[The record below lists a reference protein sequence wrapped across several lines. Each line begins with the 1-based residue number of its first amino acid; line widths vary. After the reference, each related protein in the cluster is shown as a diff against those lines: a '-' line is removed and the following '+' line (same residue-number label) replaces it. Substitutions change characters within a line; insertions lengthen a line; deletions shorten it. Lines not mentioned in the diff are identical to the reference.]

1 MMKDYQ
7 KREIKVSDLQIRE
20 LEDGK
25 RIIEGLIPYNS
36 RSEWMGFYEYITP
49 TAFNKT
55 IADGADVRA
64 LWNHD
69 TTKLLGRVKNGSLRL
84 RSEADGLH
92 IECDLPQTSYAQ
104 DVYNLIRGGYNNGL
118 SFGFTTIQD
127 RWDEE
132 VDETGR
138 SVPVCYL
145 IEVRLF
151 EVSFCVSFPAYEAT
165 DSEARNI
172 RSLIDDLKAIK
183 PETLSDEERQALDNT
198 IRELL
203 PKEDEP
209 APVEPTPAETITEV
223 EPVLERQL
231 DELLAEL
238 KKEKEKWMK
247 K

>member
-1 MMKDYQ
+1 MKEYQ
-7 KREIKVSDLQIRE
+7 KRELKASEGQIRE

-69 TTKLLGRVKNGSLRL
+69 TTKLLGRVKNHSLRL
-84 RSEADGLH
+84 RSDEVGLH
-92 IECDLPQTSYAQ
+92 IECDLPQTSYAE
-104 DVYNLIRGGYNNGL
+104 DVYNLIRDNYNTGL
-118 SFGFTTIQD
+118 SFGFSTIQD
-127 RWDEE
+127 RWDEM
-132 VDETGR
+132 VDETGKT
-138 SVPVCYL
+138 VPVCYL

-172 RSLIDDLKAIK
+172 RSILEDLKGIK
-183 PETLSDEERQALDNT
+183 PETLSDEERQAIDKTL
-198 IRELL
+198 RELI
-203 PKEDEP
+203 PEAEEP
-209 APVEPTPAETITEV
+209 APVEPTPAVTNTEV
-223 EPVLERQL
+223 ESEYERQL
-231 DELLAEL
+231 DAFLDEL
-238 KKEKEKWMK
+238 KAKE
-247 K
+247 

>member
-1 MMKDYQ
+1 MSKEMQ
-7 KREIKVSDLQIRE
+7 TREIKVTDLQIRE

-25 RIIEGLIPYNS
+25 RVIEGLIPYNS

-55 IADGADVRA
+55 IADGSDVRA

-92 IECDLPQTSYAQ
+92 IECDLPKTSYAE
-104 DVYNLIRGGYNNGL
+104 DVYNLIREGYNNGL

-127 RWDEE
+127 KWEE
-132 VDETGR
+132 QTDETGR
-138 SVPVCYL
+138 AVPVCYL

-172 RSLIDDLKAIK
+172 RSILDEIKAIK
-183 PETLSDEERQALDNT
+183 PETLSDEERQAVDKTL
-198 IRELL
+198 RELL
-203 PKEDEP
+203 PNVEEP
-209 APVEPTPAETITEV
+209 APVEPTEAVTNTEV
-223 EPVLERQL
+223 ESEQERQL
-231 DELLAEL
+231 DEFLASL
-238 KKEKEKWMK
+238 KTKE
-247 K
+247 

>member
-1 MMKDYQ
+1 MSKEMQ
-7 KREIKVSDLQIRE
+7 TREIKVTDLQIRE

-25 RIIEGLIPYNS
+25 RVIEGLIPYNS

-84 RSEADGLH
+84 RSEDDGLH
-92 IECDLPQTSYAQ
+92 MECDLPKTSYAE
-104 DVYNLIRGGYNNGL
+104 DVYNLIREGYNTGM

-127 RWDEE
+127 KWEE
-132 VDETGR
+132 QTDETGR
-138 SVPVCYL
+138 AVPVCYL

-165 DSEARNI
+165 GSEARNI
-172 RSLIDDLKAIK
+172 RSILDEIKAIK
-183 PETLSDEERQALDNT
+183 PETLSDEERQAVDKTL
-198 IRELL
+198 RELL
-203 PKEDEP
+203 PNVEEP
-209 APVEPTPAETITEV
+209 APVEPTEAVTNTEV
-223 EPVLERQL
+223 EFEQERQL
-231 DELLAEL
+231 DEFLASL
-238 KKEKEKWMK
+238 KTKE
-247 K
+247 

>member
-1 MMKDYQ
+1 MSKEMQ
-7 KREIKVSDLQIRE
+7 TREIKVTDIQIRE

-25 RIIEGLIPYNS
+25 RVIEGLIPYNS

-92 IECDLPQTSYAQ
+92 MECDLPKTSYAE
-104 DVYNLIRGGYNNGL
+104 DVYNLIREGYNTGM

-127 RWDEE
+127 KWEE
-132 VDETGR
+132 MVDETGR
-138 SVPVCYL
+138 TVPVCYL

-151 EVSFCVSFPAYEAT
+151 EVSFCVAFPAYEAT

-172 RSLIDDLKAIK
+172 RSILDEIKAIK
-183 PETLSDEERQALDNT
+183 PESLSDEDRTAIDNT
-198 IRELL
+198 LRELL
-203 PKEDEP
+203 PNAEEP
-209 APVEPTPAETITEV
+209 APVEPTEAVTNTEV
-223 EPVLERQL
+223 ESEQERQL
-231 DELLAEL
+231 DEFLADL
-238 KKEKEKWMK
+238 RNKE
-247 K
+247 